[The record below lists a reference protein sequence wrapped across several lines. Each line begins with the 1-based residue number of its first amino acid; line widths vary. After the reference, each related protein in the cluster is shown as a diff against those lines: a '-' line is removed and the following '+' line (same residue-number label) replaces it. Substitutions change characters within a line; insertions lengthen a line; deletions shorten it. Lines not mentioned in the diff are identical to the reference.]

1 MPQITPEG
9 VDATAVSAVA
19 SRIREVTAQEGRVVS
34 VPPLTI
40 GYQAAALRFAE
51 GAEMSR
57 EQATAAAEF
66 SELVNRVP
74 VTGPVWSWAGVDHLW
89 DVYLD
94 VLGAD
99 LAVHTRTADED
110 RRYREAQKILHDE
123 VGGASVPSGTYLAY
137 QSCRHAVLTAR
148 TALAQA
154 RGGAKERALTAA
166 VEAAEQEW
174 LVKGRRQVVEAA
186 LLDLGRLGDKDP
198 AQTWSAYRAQ
208 FDPSPDSLHWAT
220 GLDGSRYAVTGFA
233 PSAMFDQPWPELRI
247 ERSDLPAT
255 TADIESLSFEYALV
269 NIVRPWLDPAM
280 LRSRAWRFPMG
291 EVPLSDGAD
300 PPAGRCTSYVESVVL
315 ARSLRVVCGPDAHGS
330 PAADGAA
337 AVGLGFL
344 EPEAATLVASESAV
358 EGLVDAPPGFVPTE
372 DTERVMGHYVFPASA
387 DPAPPPAAEDSTVA
401 GLTVRTTPPDTVL
414 LVAFLLRLLP
424 RCPDPDPALRWGAPE
439 APRLRLKSVA
449 LANVRHGA
457 KNADVRVVQRALIG
471 RGRVIKAGA
480 TGFFGAATKAAYAAE
495 QRAQGYRGKD
505 ADGVPGCRSLTA
517 LGEAGGFTVKC

>member
-40 GYQAAALRFAE
+40 GYHADALRFAE

-74 VTGPVWSWAGVDHLW
+74 VTGPVWSWEGVDHLW
-89 DVYLD
+89 DVYFD

-110 RRYREAQKILHDE
+110 RRYREAQRILHEE
-123 VGGASVPSGTYLAY
+123 VGGASVPSETYLAY

-154 RGGAKERALTAA
+154 RGSAKERALKEA

-174 LVKGRRQVVEAA
+174 LVKGGRQVVEAA
-186 LLDLGRLGDKDP
+186 LHDLSRLGDKDP
-198 AQTWSAYRAQ
+198 AQTWAAYRAQ

-247 ERSDLPAT
+247 DRSALPTT
-255 TADIESLSFEYALV
+255 TADIDSLSFEYALV
-269 NIVRPWLDPAM
+269 NVVRPWLDPAM
-280 LRSRAWRFPMG
+280 LRSRAWRFPTG
-291 EVPLSDGAD
+291 ETPLSDGAD
-300 PPAGRCTSYVESVVL
+300 PPVGRCTSYVESVVL
-315 ARSLRVVCGPDAHGS
+315 ARSLRVVCGPHAHGG
-330 PAADGAA
+330 PAHGAE

-344 EPEAATLVASESAV
+344 EPEAATLVASEQAV
-358 EGLVDAPPGFVPTE
+358 EGLVDAPPEFVPTE
-372 DTERVMGHYVFPASA
+372 ETERVMGHYVFPGSV
-387 DPAPPPAAEDSTVA
+387 DPAPQPAVEDPAAA
-401 GLTVRTTPPDTVL
+401 GLTVRTTPADTVL

-424 RCPDPDPALRWGAPE
+424 KCPDPDPALRWGEPE
-439 APRLRLKSVA
+439 PPRPRLKSVA
-449 LANVRHGA
+449 LANVRYGA

-471 RGRVIKAGA
+471 RGRTIKAGA

-495 QRAQGYRGKD
+495 QRAQGYQGKD
-505 ADGVPGCRSLTA
+505 ADGVPGCLSLTA
-517 LGEAGGFTVKC
+517 LGEASGFTVKC